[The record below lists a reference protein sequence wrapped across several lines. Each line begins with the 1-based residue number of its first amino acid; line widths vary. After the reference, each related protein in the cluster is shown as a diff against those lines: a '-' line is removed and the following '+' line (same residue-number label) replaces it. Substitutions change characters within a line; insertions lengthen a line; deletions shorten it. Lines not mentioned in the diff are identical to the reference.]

1 MVKLYRQI
9 TMISKLVY
17 ESILFAY
24 SSLKGDKFRTFLS
37 LFGVSIGIFS
47 IVTVFT
53 AVDALRKNVAT
64 GLNSFGGNTLYIQE
78 FPWAPPEGEEYK
90 WWEYRK
96 RPATKIEEFQYIK
109 ANSKTAEA
117 SAFVIFTSKNIRYKR
132 NSFNSGFITAPTSDW
147 DKISNVEIENGRYF
161 SPFEAQSSTPVA
173 VIGNS
178 VAEALFAGEDPI
190 NKVIKVGQ
198 SNVKVIGVNKKAG
211 ESIVS
216 IFDTDNSITV
226 PYRFMSTLV
235 NARNTSSMICVK
247 PLDNVERDEFLLEMK
262 LLMRSVRRLS
272 PKQSDNFALNE
283 MTFLLNQTKSIFKG
297 INLAGWIIGGFSILI
312 GGFGIANIMFV
323 SVKERTNLI
332 GIQKAL
338 GAKRYIIL
346 TQFLAEATFLALA
359 GGIIG
364 ILMTLAIVLIA
375 GGNAAF
381 PMELSAYNIFRGLFI
396 SSIIGITAGFIP
408 AYTAARLNPVDAINS
423 K

>member
-1 MVKLYRQI
+1 
-9 TMISKLVY
+9 MISKLVY

-53 AVDALRKNVAT
+53 AIDALRKNVAT

-96 RPATKIEEFQYIK
+96 RPATTIEEFQYIK

-161 SPFEAQSSTPVA
+161 SSFEAQSSTPVA